1 MRQNQWVSTAR
12 ILFFMN
18 KAGNGFSL
26 GIEQIHCDLFN
37 EHTNMSQLIDRPNRR
52 HILGLSAAFAMG
64 ALPVWALAQND
75 KPVRIVVPFTPGG
88 GNDVLAR
95 QMANG
100 LTAAF
105 ARNYIVENKAGA
117 GGNIGTEFVV
127 RAPADGTTLLLGHT
141 GTISINPA
149 LYKGL
154 KFDAQKDLAPVAM
167 FASSALLLA
176 VPESS
181 PIKSMADLV
190 EAIRRANGGFNYASS
205 GAGTGGHLTAEMLAH
220 VLGTKMTH
228 IPYKGTGPALTE
240 LAGGQVQMMFSVIP
254 PAQALVAGGK
264 LRALA
269 VTSAK
274 RLATL
279 PNVPTVAESGVAALA
294 SFESTLTYGLL
305 VPRTT
310 PASVIAALSKQIL
323 QVAGTAAFQ
332 SRLAVEG
339 AEPLLGEAA
348 QYAAL
353 IQKESTKWAA
363 VVKASGASV

>member
-1 MRQNQWVSTAR
+1 MHQPFHAP
-12 ILFFMN
+12 L
-18 KAGNGFSL
+18 
-26 GIEQIHCDLFN
+26 
-37 EHTNMSQLIDRPNRR
+37 NRR
-52 HILGLSAAFAMG
+52 HILGLSAASALG
-64 ALPVWALAQND
+64 ALPTWALAQD
-75 KPVRIVVPFTPGG
+75 SKLVRIVVPFAPGG
-88 GNDVLAR
+88 GNDVLGR

-105 ARNYIVENKAGA
+105 NRSYIVENKAGA

-154 KFDAQKDLAPVAM
+154 KFDVQKDLAPVAM

-176 VPESS
+176 VAESS

-190 EAIRRANGGFNYASS
+190 AAIRKADGGFNYASS

-220 VLGTKMTH
+220 LLKTKMTH
-228 IPYKGTGPALTE
+228 IAYKGTAPALTD
-240 LAGGQVQMMFSVIP
+240 LMGGQVQMMFSVIP
-254 PAQALVAGGK
+254 PAHAQVTNGK

-274 RLATL
+274 RLASL
-279 PNVPTVAESGVAALA
+279 PNVPTVAESGIAALA
-294 SFESTLTYGLL
+294 GFESTLTYGLL
-305 VPRTT
+305 APRAT
-310 PASVIAALSKQIL
+310 PAPVIAELGKQIL
-323 QVAGTAAFQ
+323 QVAGTEAFQ
-332 SRLAVEG
+332 SKLGVEG
-339 AEPLLGEAA
+339 AEPLLGDAA

-353 IQKESTKWAA
+353 IKKESTKRAA
-363 VVKASGASV
+363 VVKSSGASV